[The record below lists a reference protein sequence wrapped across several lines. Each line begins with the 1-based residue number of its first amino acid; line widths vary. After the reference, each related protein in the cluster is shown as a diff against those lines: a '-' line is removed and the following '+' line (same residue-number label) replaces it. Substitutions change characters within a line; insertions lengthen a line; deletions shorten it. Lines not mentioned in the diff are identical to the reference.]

1 MKKYAVIVAGGK
13 GNRMGSELPKQFIQ
27 LNDKPILM
35 YTLLTFKLYIA
46 DIQIILVLPANDIQ
60 LWKELCIKHSFNIE
74 HTIAEGGE
82 TRFHSVKNGLQLVD
96 NDSLVAI
103 HDGVRPFV
111 SKSVIENSF
120 ITAQTHKAV
129 VPVIDIVDTIR
140 ELGGSES
147 HTVSRDKYKIVQTPQ
162 TFLSNIVKDA
172 YSQDYDDKFTD
183 DASVVESVGVKIKLI
198 EGNRE
203 NIKITTPFDLIIGN
217 ALVKCST

>member
-13 GNRMGSELPKQFIQ
+13 GNRMGSELPKQFIP

-35 YTLLTFKLYIA
+35 HTLQTFKLYTT

-60 LWKELCIKHSFNIE
+60 LWRELCIKHSFDIE
-74 HTIAEGGE
+74 HTITEGGE
-82 TRFHSVKNGLQLVD
+82 TRFHSVKNGLQLID
-96 NDSLVAI
+96 KDSIVAI

-120 ITAQTHKAV
+120 VTAQTYKAV
-129 VPVIDIVDTIR
+129 VPVIDIVDTVR
-140 ELGGSES
+140 ELNDNES

-162 TFLSNIVKDA
+162 TFLSNLIKQA
-172 YSQDYDDKFTD
+172 YSQDYNKDFTD
-183 DASVVESVGVKIKLI
+183 DASVVESMGVKIKLI

-203 NIKITTPFDLIIGN
+203 NIKITTPFDLIVGR
-217 ALVKCST
+217 ALTKCLI

>member
-13 GNRMGSELPKQFIQ
+13 GNRMGSELPKQFIP

-35 YTLLTFKLYIA
+35 HTLQTFKLYTT

-60 LWKELCIKHSFNIE
+60 LWRELCIKHSFDIE
-74 HTIAEGGE
+74 HTITEGGE
-82 TRFHSVKNGLQLVD
+82 TRFHSVKNGLKLVD
-96 NDSLVAI
+96 KDSIVAI

-120 ITAQTHKAV
+120 VTAQTYKAV
-129 VPVIDIVDTIR
+129 VPVIDIVDTVR
-140 ELGGSES
+140 ELNDNES

-162 TFLSNIVKDA
+162 TFLSNLIKQA
-172 YSQDYDDKFTD
+172 YSQDYNKDFTD
-183 DASVVESVGVKIKLI
+183 DASVVESMGVKIKLI

-203 NIKITTPFDLIIGN
+203 NIKITTPFDLIVGR
-217 ALVKCST
+217 ALTKCLI

>member
-13 GNRMGSELPKQFIQ
+13 GNRMGSELPKQFIP

-35 YTLLTFKLYIA
+35 HTLQTFKLYTT

-60 LWKELCIKHSFNIE
+60 LWRELCIKHSFDIE
-74 HTIAEGGE
+74 HTITEGGE

-96 NDSLVAI
+96 KDSIVAI

-120 ITAQTHKAV
+120 VTAQTYKAV
-129 VPVIDIVDTIR
+129 VPVIDIVDTVR
-140 ELGGSES
+140 ELHDNES

-162 TFLSNIVKDA
+162 TFLSNLIKQA
-172 YSQDYDDKFTD
+172 YSQDYNKDFTD
-183 DASVVESVGVKIKLI
+183 DASVVESMGVKIKLI

-203 NIKITTPFDLIIGN
+203 NIKITTPFDLIVGR
-217 ALVKCST
+217 ALTKCLI

>member
-13 GNRMGSELPKQFIQ
+13 GNRMGSELPKQFIP

-35 YTLLTFKLYIA
+35 HTLQTFKLYTT

-60 LWKELCIKHSFNIE
+60 LWRELCIKHSFDIE
-74 HTIAEGGE
+74 HTITEGGE

-96 NDSLVAI
+96 KDSIVAI

-120 ITAQTHKAV
+120 VTAQTYKAV
-129 VPVIDIVDTIR
+129 VPVIDIVDTVR
-140 ELGGSES
+140 ELNDNES

-162 TFLSNIVKDA
+162 TFLSNLIKQA
-172 YSQDYDDKFTD
+172 YSQDYNKDFTD
-183 DASVVESVGVKIKLI
+183 DASVVESMGVKIKLI

-203 NIKITTPFDLIIGN
+203 NIKITTPFDLIVGR
-217 ALVKCST
+217 ALTKCLI